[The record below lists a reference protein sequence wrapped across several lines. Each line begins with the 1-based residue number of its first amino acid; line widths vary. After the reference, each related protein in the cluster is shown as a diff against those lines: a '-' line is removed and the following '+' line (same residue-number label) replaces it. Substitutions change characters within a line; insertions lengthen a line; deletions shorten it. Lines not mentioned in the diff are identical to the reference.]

1 MSRKSTPVFGFIFK
15 ALIESF
21 QFFHVMICNGSV
33 KVEPPLDALRHFEK
47 PILGSGSVC
56 LGRSTTRGTAPSS
69 LTPGLAVTQHNLAR
83 YSWRSVRTLW
93 TWDSELRDW
102 LRKYAQKRG
111 SGGSTLTP
119 IGCIRINYMNFY
131 ISSEIMVKLHKLS
144 WLCRC

>member
-56 LGRSTTRGTAPSS
+56 
-69 LTPGLAVTQHNLAR
+69 
-83 YSWRSVRTLW
+83 
-93 TWDSELRDW
+93 
-102 LRKYAQKRG
+102 
-111 SGGSTLTP
+111 
-119 IGCIRINYMNFY
+119 
-131 ISSEIMVKLHKLS
+131 
-144 WLCRC
+144 